1 MDEGLTTDL
10 KGLHTVHRPAAQGLF
25 PTSLYHTK
33 AIFQNLMIIST
44 DVISLNSRAGSCV
57 FVDFYTNTT
66 HPFCVNSFFFLEN
79 GSKPN

>member
-44 DVISLNSRAGSCV
+44 DVISFNVISLNSRAGNCV
-57 FVDFYTNTT
+57 VVDFYTNTT
-66 HPFCVNSFFFLEN
+66 HPFCVNSFFFF
-79 GSKPN
+79 